1 MKNKVVSIVCVV
13 LIIAAIICFGYIFIN
28 SKSKDK
34 PADDVK
40 QEETID
46 KDSTDVIE
54 REERGKNINVNSRI
68 GIQLKELIKYSDIY
82 SNDIINELDNGG
94 LTSKAKLLIGLD
106 RIYRKSEY
114 QSYLEYSEEYN
125 NSYILP
131 TNMNAVLS
139 GVFQD
144 PTVSSKEVDGI
155 LNYDTSTNVY
165 VVVSRGFQTGSI
177 GYTLEVPY
185 KITEY
190 SDRVGLDAYRVY
202 VTKTIEMNETQ
213 SITKTEM
220 FYDKAKSKSAL
231 TIDENN
237 FDYTEE
243 KQLDYIKDKVDTGV
257 LNENSLEKVKY
268 TFISNEGEYRIQ
280 SFKKIK

>member
-1 MKNKVVSIVCVV
+1 
-13 LIIAAIICFGYIFIN
+13 
-28 SKSKDK
+28 
-34 PADDVK
+34 
-40 QEETID
+40 
-46 KDSTDVIE
+46 
-54 REERGKNINVNSRI
+54 
-68 GIQLKELIKYSDIY
+68 
-82 SNDIINELDNGG
+82 
-94 LTSKAKLLIGLD
+94 
-106 RIYRKSEY
+106 
-114 QSYLEYSEEYN
+114 
-125 NSYILP
+125 
-131 TNMNAVLS
+131 MNAVLS
-139 GVFQD
+139 GIFQD

-155 LNYDTSTNVY
+155 LNYDTVTNVY

-190 SDRVGLDAYRVY
+190 SDRVELDAYRVY

-220 FYDKAKSKSAL
+220 FYDKAKSRSAL

-237 FDYTEE
+237 LDYTEE

-280 SFKKIK
+280 SFEKIK

>member
-1 MKNKVVSIVCVV
+1 MKNKVVSIVCVA

-28 SKSKDK
+28 SKSKEK

-114 QSYLEYSEEYN
+114 QSYSEEYN

-139 GVFQD
+139 GIFQD

-155 LNYDTSTNVY
+155 LNYDTVTNVY

-190 SDRVGLDAYRVY
+190 SDRVELDAYRVY

-220 FYDKAKSKSAL
+220 FYDKAKSRSAL

-237 FDYTEE
+237 LDYTEE

-280 SFKKIK
+280 SFEKIK